1 MKKSSLK
8 ITMVNP
14 KNGGVSYEDHAGY
27 TFTATTSDNH
37 EVSLFVYKQDNGTW
51 NATEPRST
59 ANVVKAG
66 TRKRAIEL
74 AQSRIGSR
82 TLEEFNEAVERVS
95 NYKKGMA

>member
-8 ITMVNP
+8 ITLVNP
-14 KNGGVSYEDHAGY
+14 ATGAVTYEEPKGY

-37 EVSLFVYKQDNGTW
+37 PVSLFVYKQDNGTW
-51 NATEPRST
+51 NATEPSST

-66 TRKRAIEL
+66 TRKRAVDL

-82 TLEEFNEAVERVS
+82 TLEEFNDAVERVS
-95 NYKKGMA
+95 EFKNSMA